1 MFRNEADLVAHIAAG
16 GTIPVTAD
24 LPAGYRAELL
34 RLMAGF
40 ADSELAGAA
49 GLADM
54 INRAPGL
61 RERRTAARIVSE
73 KYGHAETVL
82 GLMQRFGVNP
92 QLYVRSHC
100 WTARFDRHM
109 DFGNRRIGTDKRLN
123 VFHYPVEGWVD
134 VLVLTLLM
142 GYAAAPQL
150 GELAACSYEPLAAAM
165 AEVAEREAVHVQLAG
180 KALEQGLAEMDCAAA
195 ARASVAYWYPR
206 VVDTFGRIDSERV
219 DLYRRFGL
227 RRHSNAELLR
237 QWDATVRPHLD
248 ALGLP
253 APV

>member
-40 ADSELAGAA
+40 VDSELAGAA

-54 INRAPGL
+54 INRAPSL

-73 KYGHAETVL
+73 KFGHAETVL

-109 DFGNRRIGTDKRLN
+109 DFGNRRVGTDKRLN
-123 VFHYPVEGWVD
+123 AFHYPVEGWVD
-134 VLVLTLLM
+134 VLVLTMLM

-150 GELAACSYEPLAAAM
+150 GELAECSYEPLAAAI
-165 AEVAEREAVHVQLAG
+165 ADIAGREAVHAQLAE

-219 DLYRRFGL
+219 ELYRRFGL
-227 RRHSNAELLR
+227 RRQTNADLLR
-237 QWDATVRPHLD
+237 RWDATVRPQLD